1 MVFFTRK
8 IKKRILLSERRKMM
22 GKKRRKRKTKQAAII
37 LFTMLLIIAGGTAVF
52 KISKKEKGDAQPAK
66 QYQEKKQEIAEQEET
81 QDVEDEKKEDA
92 EEKNSI
98 MISPLKVEVLSY
110 EVIDD
115 SEIGGQTTYAA
126 KYFYENKLP
135 DPEKYEE
142 ETDMEACKAECPE
155 LKDIWEN
162 NGKYTVQEVKD
173 IYQEHIDVIQKYTTS
188 VYVPRHFV
196 FVKCRIANTS
206 GRHSKVL
213 LNGMDVCSSSKDN
226 NVFNSFI
233 SDTMVYFDNP
243 IHTEGEERENSY
255 FEYSFKP
262 DEVLECILGFEVKDQ
277 VEGQEIE
284 NPDYYL
290 GVVDVQM
297 QEEHIHPSYSNR
309 FIKLN
314 DVAGE

>member
-1 MVFFTRK
+1 
-8 IKKRILLSERRKMM
+8 M
-22 GKKRRKRKTKQAAII
+22 GKKRGKRKTKQAVII
-37 LFTMLLIIAGGTAVF
+37 LFTMLLIIAGGAAVF

-66 QYQEKKQEIAEQEET
+66 RYQEKKQEIAEHEET
-81 QDVEDEKKEDA
+81 QNVKGEKKEDA

-126 KYFYENKLP
+126 EYFYENKLP
-135 DPEKYEE
+135 DTEKYEE

-162 NGKYTVQEVKD
+162 TEKYTVQEVKD

-188 VYVPRHFV
+188 TYVPRHFV
-196 FVKCRIANTS
+196 FVKCRLTNTS
-206 GRHSKVL
+206 GRQSKVL
-213 LNGMDVCSSSKDN
+213 LNVMDVCPSSKDN
-226 NVFNSFI
+226 SVFNSFI
-233 SDTMVYFDNP
+233 SDTMVYFDKP
-243 IHTEGEERENSY
+243 IHTEGEERVHSY

-262 DEVLECILGFEVKDQ
+262 DEALECILGFEVKDK
-277 VEGQEIE
+277 VEGKEIE
-284 NPDYYL
+284 DPDYYL
-290 GVVDVQM
+290 GDVDVQM
-297 QEEHIHPSYSNR
+297 QEGHIHPSYSKR

-314 DVAGE
+314 DVVGE